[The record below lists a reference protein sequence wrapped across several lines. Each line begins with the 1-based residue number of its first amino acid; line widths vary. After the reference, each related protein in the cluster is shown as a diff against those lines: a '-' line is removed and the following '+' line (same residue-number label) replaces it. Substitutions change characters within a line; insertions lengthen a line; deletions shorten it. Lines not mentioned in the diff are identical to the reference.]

1 MGVEGVEVEEVV
13 VMGTLNFS
21 DTLKNIQMF
30 VLPFYYCLEIV
41 NFVLVKLILGLSQDL
56 GSVEALVNL

>member
-56 GSVEALVNL
+56 G